1 MEVNVQNK
9 IFYGWWVVFALFIV
23 GMLGPMGRYTITAF
37 GPYISEELGW
47 SVTSIGLALTI
58 SLWVY
63 AFASIPVGWLIDRI
77 GSRRIVFIGG
87 CLLLVGLWG
96 FSSVS
101 YLWQLYLT
109 LGGIVGLGVSMTHF
123 LTTQST
129 ARKWFTKR
137 AGLAGGILTAAFWIG
152 SGTLSPLLTG
162 LANASGWRTA
172 CMIYGL
178 SASIIIILL
187 AILLI
192 RDTPESMGLFPD
204 GESIPSKDERGN
216 VLSNEITWTVREALG
231 TSSFWMIFLG
241 YSLIGI
247 PGQGLLGHLVLWGV
261 ELGSPKASAGLF
273 LSAFTLTLALT
284 SVLGGW
290 LGDKLGKRQVL
301 MIAYGLSALV
311 SVACWRFVQ
320 TPESLMV
327 LIAMFGLAYG
337 IAAGPSLWAA
347 HVGDVFGRGSVGKLF
362 GVLTYGYGL
371 IGGSGPLIWGRVHD
385 ITGTYNLACLLSSI
399 CLVLVV
405 IFLYFAKPVTKA
417 SKKKKGF
424 F

>member
-1 MEVNVQNK
+1 MNAQKK
-9 IFYGWWVVFALFIV
+9 IFYGWWVIVALFFV

-37 GPYISEELGW
+37 GPYIHEELGW

-77 GSRRIVFIGG
+77 GSRRIVLIGG
-87 CLLLVGLWG
+87 CLLLIGLWG

-109 LGGIVGLGVSMTHF
+109 LGGMVGLGVSMTHF

-192 RDTPESMGLFPD
+192 RDTPESLGLFPD
-204 GESIPSKDERGN
+204 GEPAPSIGDKGN
-216 VLSNEITWTVREALG
+216 LAVNEINWTVREALG

-261 ELGSPKASAGLF
+261 KLGSPKASAGLF

-284 SVLGGW
+284 SVFGGW
-290 LGDKLGKRQVL
+290 LADKFGKRQVL
-301 MIAYGLSALV
+301 MSAYGLSALV

-320 TPESLMV
+320 TPYSLML
-327 LIAMFGLAYG
+327 LIAIFGLAYG

-362 GVLTYGYGL
+362 GILTYGYGL
-371 IGGSGPLIWGRVHD
+371 IGGSGPLIWGRVYD
-385 ITGTYNLACLLSSI
+385 ITGTYNLACLLSGI

-405 IFLYFAKPVTKA
+405 ICLCFAKPVNRVEQKE
-417 SKKKKGF
+417 KGLS
-424 F
+424 

>member
-1 MEVNVQNK
+1 MNAQK
-9 IFYGWWVVFALFIV
+9 KLFYGWWVVVALSFV
-23 GMLGPMGRYTITAF
+23 AMLGPMGRYTLTAF
-37 GPYISEELGW
+37 GPYIHEELGW
-47 SVTSIGLALTI
+47 SVTSIGLALTL

-77 GSRRIVFIGG
+77 GSRRVVIIGG
-87 CLLLVGLWG
+87 CLLLVGLWT
-96 FSSVS
+96 FSRVS
-101 YLWQLYLT
+101 YLWQLYVT

-123 LTTQST
+123 LMTQST
-129 ARKWFTKR
+129 ARKWFSKR

-162 LANASGWRTA
+162 LANTTSWRTA
-172 CMIYGL
+172 SVIYALG
-178 SASIIIILL
+178 AGIIIILL
-187 AILLI
+187 AIFVI
-192 RDTPESMGLFPD
+192 RDTPESMGLSAD
-204 GESIPSKDERGN
+204 GEPVLTVDEKEN
-216 VLSNEITWTVREALG
+216 VPVNEITWTVREALG

-273 LSAFTLTLALT
+273 LSAFTLNLALT

-290 LGDKLGKRQVL
+290 LGDKFGKRQVL
-301 MIAYGLSALV
+301 MISYGLSALV
-311 SVACWRFVQ
+311 SMACWRIVQ
-320 TPESLMV
+320 TPHSLML
-327 LIAMFGLAYG
+327 LIAIFGLAYG

-362 GVLTYGYGL
+362 GILTYGYGL
-371 IGGSGPLIWGRVHD
+371 IGGSGPLIWGKVHD
-385 ITGTYNLACLLSSI
+385 ITGAYNLACLLSGL

-405 IFLYFAKPVTKA
+405 ICLYFAKPVTKA
-417 SKKKKGF
+417 VQ
-424 F
+424 

>member
-1 MEVNVQNK
+1 MNAQKK
-9 IFYGWWVVFALFIV
+9 IFYGWWVIVALSFV

-37 GPYISEELGW
+37 GPYIHEELGW

-77 GSRRIVFIGG
+77 GSRRIVLIGG
-87 CLLLVGLWG
+87 CLLLIGLWG

-101 YLWQLYLT
+101 YLWQLYIT
-109 LGGIVGLGVSMTHF
+109 LGGMVGLGVSMTHF

-192 RDTPESMGLFPD
+192 RDTPESLGLFPD
-204 GESIPSKDERGN
+204 GEPAPSIGDKGN
-216 VLSNEITWTVREALG
+216 LAVNEINWTVREALG

-261 ELGSPKASAGLF
+261 KLGSPKASAGLF

-284 SVLGGW
+284 SVFGGW
-290 LGDKLGKRQVL
+290 LADKFGKRQVL
-301 MIAYGLSALV
+301 MSAYGLSALV
-311 SVACWRFVQ
+311 SVACWRFVH
-320 TPESLMV
+320 TPYSLM
-327 LIAMFGLAYG
+327 LLMAIFGLVYG

-347 HVGDVFGRGSVGKLF
+347 HMGDVFGRGSVGKLF
-362 GVLTYGYGL
+362 GILTYGYGL
-371 IGGSGPLIWGRVHD
+371 IGGSGPLIWGRVYD
-385 ITGTYNLACLLSSI
+385 ITGAYNLACLLSGI
-399 CLVLVV
+399 CLVFVV
-405 IFLYFAKPVTKA
+405 ICLYFAKPVNRVEQNE
-417 SKKKKGF
+417 KGLS
-424 F
+424 

>member
-1 MEVNVQNK
+1 MNAQK
-9 IFYGWWVVFALFIV
+9 KLFYGWWVVVALSFV
-23 GMLGPMGRYTITAF
+23 AMLGPMGRYTLTAF
-37 GPYISEELGW
+37 GPYIHEELGW
-47 SVTSIGLALTI
+47 SVTSIGLALTL

-77 GSRRIVFIGG
+77 GSRRVVIIGG
-87 CLLLVGLWG
+87 CLLLVGLWT
-96 FSSVS
+96 FSRVS
-101 YLWQLYLT
+101 YLWQLYVT

-123 LTTQST
+123 LMTQST
-129 ARKWFTKR
+129 ARKWFSKR

-162 LANASGWRTA
+162 LANTTSWRTA
-172 CMIYGL
+172 SVIYAL
-178 SASIIIILL
+178 SAGIIIILL
-187 AILLI
+187 AIFVI
-192 RDTPESMGLFPD
+192 RDTPESMGLSPD
-204 GESIPSKDERGN
+204 GEPVLNVDEKEN
-216 VLSNEITWTVREALG
+216 VPVNEITWTVREALG

-273 LSAFTLTLALT
+273 LSAFTLNLALT

-290 LGDKLGKRQVL
+290 LGDKFGKRQVL
-301 MIAYGLSALV
+301 MISYGLSALV
-311 SVACWRFVQ
+311 SMACWRIVQ
-320 TPESLMV
+320 TPHSLML
-327 LIAMFGLAYG
+327 LIAIFGLAYG

-362 GVLTYGYGL
+362 GILTYGYGL
-371 IGGSGPLIWGRVHD
+371 IGGSGPLIWGKVHD
-385 ITGTYNLACLLSSI
+385 ITGAYNLACLLSGL

-405 IFLYFAKPVTKA
+405 ICLYFAKPVTKA
-417 SKKKKGF
+417 VQ
-424 F
+424 

>member
-1 MEVNVQNK
+1 MSSGEKV
-9 IFYGWWVVFALFIV
+9 FYGWWVVVALFFV
-23 GMLGPMGRYTITAF
+23 GMLGPMGRYTLTAF
-37 GPYISEELGW
+37 GPYIHEELGW

-63 AFASIPVGWLIDRI
+63 AFASIPVGWLIDRV
-77 GSRRIVFIGG
+77 GSRRIVLIGG
-87 CLLLVGLWG
+87 CLLLIGLWA

-129 ARKWFTKR
+129 ARKWFTRR

-162 LANASGWRTA
+162 LANITSWRTA
-172 CMIYGL
+172 SVIYAL
-178 SASIIIILL
+178 SAGMSIILL
-187 AILLI
+187 AVFVI
-192 RDTPESMGLFPD
+192 RDTPESMGLSPD
-204 GESIPSKDERGN
+204 GQRAPRINQSGN
-216 VLSNEITWTVREALG
+216 MAPKGVPQSTKQALK
-231 TSSFWMIFLG
+231 TSSFWMIFFG

-261 ELGSPKASAGLF
+261 KLGSPKASAGLF
-273 LSAFTLTLALT
+273 LSAFTLSLAFT

-290 LGDKLGKRQVL
+290 LGDKFGKRQVL
-301 MIAYGLSALV
+301 MISYGLSALV
-311 SVACWRFVQ
+311 SMACWKFVQ
-320 TPESLMV
+320 TPQSLMLLV
-327 LIAMFGLAYG
+327 ATFGLAYG

-371 IGGSGPLIWGRVHD
+371 IGGLGPLIWGRVHD
-385 ITGTYNLACLLSSI
+385 ITGTYNLACLLSGG

-405 IFLYFAKPVTKA
+405 IFLYFAKPLNRVAQEEKDL
-417 SKKKKGF
+417 S
-424 F
+424 

>member
-1 MEVNVQNK
+1 MNAQK
-9 IFYGWWVVFALFIV
+9 KLFYGWWVVVALSFV

-37 GPYISEELGW
+37 GPYIHEELGW
-47 SVTSIGLALTI
+47 SATSIGLALTL

-63 AFASIPVGWLIDRI
+63 AFASIPVGWLIDRM
-77 GSRRIVFIGG
+77 GSRRIVLMGG
-87 CLLLVGLWG
+87 ILLLLGLWG
-96 FSSVS
+96 FSKSS
-101 YLWQLYLT
+101 HLWQLYLT
-109 LGGIVGLGVSMTHF
+109 LGGMVGLGVSMTHF
-123 LTTQST
+123 LATQST
-129 ARKWFTKR
+129 ARKWFTRR

-162 LANASGWRTA
+162 LANTTNWRTA
-172 CMIYGL
+172 SVIYAL
-178 SASIIIILL
+178 SAGIIIILL
-187 AILLI
+187 AILVI
-192 RDTPESMGLFPD
+192 RDTPESMGLSPD
-204 GESIPSKDERGN
+204 GEPVPSIDDRGN
-216 VLSNEITWTVREALG
+216 VPVNEITWTVREALG

-273 LSAFTLTLALT
+273 LSAFTLNLALT

-290 LGDKLGKRQVL
+290 LGDKFGKRQVL
-301 MIAYGLSALV
+301 MISYGLSALV
-311 SVACWRFVQ
+311 SMACWRFVQ
-320 TPESLMV
+320 TPQSLML
-327 LIAMFGLAYG
+327 LIAIFGLAYG

-362 GVLTYGYGL
+362 GILTYGYGL

-385 ITGTYNLACLLSSI
+385 ITGAYNLACLLSGL
-399 CLVLVV
+399 CLVWVV

-417 SKKKKGF
+417 AQKKKGF

>member
-1 MEVNVQNK
+1 MNAQKKV
-9 IFYGWWVVFALFIV
+9 FYGWWVVAALFFV
-23 GMLGPMGRYTITAF
+23 GMLGPMGRYTLTAF

-47 SVTSIGLALTI
+47 SVTSIGLALTL

-162 LANASGWRTA
+162 LASASGWRTA
-172 CMIYGL
+172 CVTYAL
-178 SASIIIILL
+178 SAGIIIILL
-187 AILLI
+187 AILVI
-192 RDTPESMGLFPD
+192 RDTPESMGLSPD
-204 GESIPSKDERGN
+204 GEPVRSIDEKGN
-216 VLSNEITWTVREALG
+216 VAANEITWTVREALG
-231 TSSFWMIFLG
+231 TSSFWMILLG

-261 ELGSPKASAGLF
+261 KLGSPKASAGLF

-284 SVLGGW
+284 SVPGGW
-290 LGDKLGKRQVL
+290 LGDKFGKRQVL
-301 MIAYGLSALV
+301 MLSYGLSALV
-311 SVACWRFVQ
+311 SFACWRFVQ
-320 TPESLMV
+320 NPHSLIL
-327 LIAMFGLAYG
+327 LIAIFGMAYG
-337 IAAGPSLWAA
+337 IAAGPGLWAA

-362 GVLTYGYGL
+362 GILTYGYGL
-371 IGGSGPLIWGRVHD
+371 IGGSGPLMWGRVYD
-385 ITGTYNLACLLSSI
+385 VTGAYNLACLLSGA
-399 CLVLVV
+399 CFVLVV
-405 IFLYFAKPVTKA
+405 ICLYFAKPVTRVA
-417 SKKKKGF
+417 
-424 F
+424 

>member
-1 MEVNVQNK
+1 MNAHKKV
-9 IFYGWWVVFALFIV
+9 FYGWWVVVALFFV

-37 GPYISEELGW
+37 GPYIHEELGW
-47 SVTSIGLALTI
+47 SATSIGLALTL

-63 AFASIPVGWLIDRI
+63 AFASIPVGWLIDRM
-77 GSRRIVFIGG
+77 GSRRIVLMGG

-162 LANASGWRTA
+162 LANTTSWRTA
-172 CMIYGL
+172 SVIYAL
-178 SASIIIILL
+178 SAGIIIIFLS
-187 AILLI
+187 IFVI
-192 RDTPESMGLFPD
+192 RDTPESMGLSPD
-204 GESIPSKDERGN
+204 GEPVPSLDERGN
-216 VLSNEITWTVREALG
+216 VPPKEITWNTKEVLG

-261 ELGSPKASAGLF
+261 KLGSPKPTAGLF
-273 LSAFTLTLALT
+273 LSAFALTLAVT

-290 LGDKLGKRQVL
+290 LADKFGKRQVL
-301 MIAYGLSALV
+301 MISYGLSALV
-311 SVACWRFVQ
+311 SFACWRFVQ
-320 TPESLMV
+320 TPHSLML
-327 LIAMFGLAYG
+327 LIALFGLAYG

-362 GVLTYGYGL
+362 GILTYGYGL
-371 IGGSGPLIWGRVHD
+371 IGGSGPLIWGRVYD
-385 ITGTYNLACLLSSI
+385 ITGAYNLACFLSGL

-405 IFLYFAKPVTKA
+405 ICVYFAKPVIKA
-417 SKKKKGF
+417 AQ
-424 F
+424 

>member
-1 MEVNVQNK
+1 MNAQKKV
-9 IFYGWWVVFALFIV
+9 FYGWWVVVALSFV
-23 GMLGPMGRYTITAF
+23 GMLGPMGRYTITVF
-37 GPYISEELGW
+37 GPYIREELGW
-47 SVTSIGLALTI
+47 SATSIGLALTL

-63 AFASIPVGWLIDRI
+63 AFASIPVGWLIDRM
-77 GSRRIVFIGG
+77 GSRRIVLMGG
-87 CLLLVGLWG
+87 ILLLFGLWG
-96 FSSVS
+96 FSKSS
-101 YLWQLYLT
+101 HLWQLYLT

-129 ARKWFTKR
+129 ARKWFTRR

-162 LANASGWRTA
+162 LANITSWRTA
-172 CMIYGL
+172 SVIYAL
-178 SASIIIILL
+178 SAGTIIILL
-187 AILLI
+187 AILVI
-192 RDTPESMGLFPD
+192 RDTPESMGLSPD
-204 GESIPSKDERGN
+204 GEPVSSIDEKGN
-216 VLSNEITWTVREALG
+216 LAVNEINWTVREALG

-247 PGQGLLGHLVLWGV
+247 PGQGLMGHLVLWGV
-261 ELGSPKASAGLF
+261 KLGSPKASAGLF

-290 LGDKLGKRQVL
+290 LADKFGKRQVL
-301 MIAYGLSALV
+301 MSSYGLSALV

-320 TPESLMV
+320 TPYSLML

-362 GVLTYGYGL
+362 GILTYGYGL
-371 IGGSGPLIWGRVHD
+371 IGGSGPLIWGKVHD
-385 ITGTYNLACLLSSI
+385 ITGAYNLACLFSGL

-405 IFLYFAKPVTKA
+405 ICLYFAKPVTKA
-417 SKKKKGF
+417 VQ
-424 F
+424 

>member
-1 MEVNVQNK
+1 MNAQKKV
-9 IFYGWWVVFALFIV
+9 FYGWWVVVALSFV
-23 GMLGPMGRYTITAF
+23 GMLGPMGRYTITVF
-37 GPYISEELGW
+37 GPYIREELGW
-47 SVTSIGLALTI
+47 SATSIGLALTL

-63 AFASIPVGWLIDRI
+63 AFASIPVGWLIDRM
-77 GSRRIVFIGG
+77 GSRRIVLMGG
-87 CLLLVGLWG
+87 ILLLFGLWG
-96 FSSVS
+96 FSKSS
-101 YLWQLYLT
+101 HLWQLYLT

-129 ARKWFTKR
+129 ARKWFTRR

-162 LANASGWRTA
+162 LANITSWRTA
-172 CMIYGL
+172 SVIYAL
-178 SASIIIILL
+178 SAGTIIILL
-187 AILLI
+187 AILVI
-192 RDTPESMGLFPD
+192 RDTPESMGLSPD
-204 GESIPSKDERGN
+204 GEPVSSIDEKGN
-216 VLSNEITWTVREALG
+216 LAVNEINWTVREALG

-247 PGQGLLGHLVLWGV
+247 PGQGLMGHLVLWGV
-261 ELGSPKASAGLF
+261 KLGSPKASAGLF

-290 LGDKLGKRQVL
+290 LADKFGKRQVL
-301 MIAYGLSALV
+301 MSSYGLSALV

-320 TPESLMV
+320 TPYSLML

-362 GVLTYGYGL
+362 GILTYGYGL
-371 IGGSGPLIWGRVHD
+371 IGGSGPLIWGKVHD
-385 ITGTYNLACLLSSI
+385 ITGAYNLACLFSGL

-405 IFLYFAKPVTKA
+405 ICLYFAKPVTKA
-417 SKKKKGF
+417 AQ
-424 F
+424 

>member
-1 MEVNVQNK
+1 MNAQKKV
-9 IFYGWWVVFALFIV
+9 FYGWWVVVALFFV

-37 GPYISEELGW
+37 GPYIHEELGW
-47 SVTSIGLALTI
+47 SATSIGLALTL

-77 GSRRIVFIGG
+77 GSRRIVLMGG

-109 LGGIVGLGVSMTHF
+109 LGVIVGLGVSMTHF

-152 SGTLSPLLTG
+152 SGTLSPLLTS
-162 LANASGWRTA
+162 LANITSWRTA
-172 CMIYGL
+172 SVIYAL
-178 SASIIIILL
+178 SAGIIIVLL
-187 AILLI
+187 AIFVI
-192 RDTPESMGLFPD
+192 RDTPESMGLSPD
-204 GESIPSKDERGN
+204 GEPVPSIDERGN
-216 VLSNEITWTVREALG
+216 VPPKEITWNTKEALG

-261 ELGSPKASAGLF
+261 KLGSPKATAGLF
-273 LSAFTLTLALT
+273 LSAFALTLAVT

-290 LGDKLGKRQVL
+290 LADKFGKRQVL
-301 MIAYGLSALV
+301 MISYGLSALV

-320 TPESLMV
+320 TPHSLML
-327 LIAMFGLAYG
+327 LIALFGLAYG

-362 GVLTYGYGL
+362 GILTYGYGL
-371 IGGSGPLIWGRVHD
+371 IGGSGPLIWGRVYD
-385 ITGTYNLACLLSSI
+385 ITGAYNLACLLSGI

-405 IFLYFAKPVTKA
+405 ICLYFAKPVTRA
-417 SKKKKGF
+417 VQ
-424 F
+424 